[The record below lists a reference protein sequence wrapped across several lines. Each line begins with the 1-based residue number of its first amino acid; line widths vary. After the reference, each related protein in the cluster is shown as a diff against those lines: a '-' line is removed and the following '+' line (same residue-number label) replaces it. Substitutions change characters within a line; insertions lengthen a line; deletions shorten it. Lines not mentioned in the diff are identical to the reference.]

1 MSHVPLLL
9 FEDEAQ
15 DHEVLNIKDMGK
27 QRQLSFALLS
37 AISCNSSMEFIILAV
52 QLRRNNISV
61 GKLDGSFRS
70 SHLDK
75 STRVNLLPFVL
86 AFVISREHQAT
97 VARKI
102 RCADDIVRWELLTV

>member
-1 MSHVPLLL
+1 ML
-9 FEDEAQ
+9 FRSEAQ

-27 QRQLSFALLS
+27 QRQLPFALLS
-37 AISCNSSMEFIILAV
+37 SVPCDSGAKFIIFAV

-61 GKLDGSFRS
+61 GRRDGSFRS

-86 AFVISREHQAT
+86 AFVVIREYQAT
-97 VARKI
+97 VARDI
-102 RCADDIVRWELLTV
+102 RCADSIF